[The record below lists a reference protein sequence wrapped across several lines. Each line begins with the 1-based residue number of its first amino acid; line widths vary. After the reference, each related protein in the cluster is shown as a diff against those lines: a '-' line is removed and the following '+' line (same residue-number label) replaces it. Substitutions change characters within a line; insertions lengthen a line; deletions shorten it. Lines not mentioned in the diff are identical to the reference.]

1 MSLKELSDKLGKP
14 GALKLFLAAKKQG
27 LDVTKKQVE
36 EFVKSQSERQVFQ
49 RLQRSQGKTIAGD
62 TSDRWQM
69 DLIDLKQDP
78 AINKLGEQDKNIL
91 VLINVFD
98 RSLYAM
104 PLTGKDVKTV
114 RGALIKLLDQLR
126 EKPKII
132 SVDAGKEFEG
142 RVASFMVQR
151 GITFKTKA
159 MGDKMPSVS

>member
-1 MSLKELSDKLGKP
+1 MSLQELSDKLGKP

-36 EFVKSQSERQVFQ
+36 EFVKSQGERQVFQ

-62 TSDRWQM
+62 TGDRWQM

-114 RGALIKLLDQLR
+114 RGL
-126 EKPKII
+126 
-132 SVDAGKEFEG
+132 
-142 RVASFMVQR
+142 
-151 GITFKTKA
+151 
-159 MGDKMPSVS
+159 